1 MKIIKYNLS
10 TVFSGII
17 IFLPLAFFNGCAG
30 LDQFDPPPPAEP
42 AIINNALP
50 FVDVPVPDGF
60 NRDQSKS
67 FVYETGSNDM
77 KVGRL
82 FFDGNSG
89 LQPTVEFYQNEMVNK
104 GWTLTNSM
112 ASTDTILNYR
122 KEGWI
127 CTVII
132 RPRSFSR
139 SIVEIQIGPVQMQSK

>member
-1 MKIIKYNLS
+1 M
-10 TVFSGII
+10 
-17 IFLPLAFFNGCAG
+17 PLAFFNGCAG
-30 LDQFDPPPPAEP
+30 TDGFNLDQFGPTPPAEP

-50 FVDVPVPDGF
+50 FADVPVPDGF

-67 FVYETGSNDM
+67 FVYEAGSNDM

-112 ASTDTILNYR
+112 ASADTILNYR

-132 RPRSFSR
+132 RPRPFSR
-139 SIVEIQIGPVQMQSK
+139 SIVEIQIGPVQMQSE

>member
-30 LDQFDPPPPAEP
+30 LDQFDPHPPEP

-60 NRDQSKS
+60 NRDQVKS
-67 FVYETGSNDM
+67 FVYDGGNEM
-77 KVGRL
+77 KVGHL
-82 FFDGNSG
+82 FFSG
-89 LQPTVEFYQNEMVNK
+89 STGLEPTVEFYKNEMINK
-104 GWTLTNSM
+104 GWTLINSM
-112 ASTDTILNYR
+112 ASTDTVLNYQ
-122 KEGWI
+122 KEGWT

-139 SIVEIQIGPVQMQSK
+139 SNLEILIGPVQVQSK

>member
-10 TVFSGII
+10 TVFLGII

-30 LDQFDPPPPAEP
+30 LDQFDLPPEP

-67 FVYETGSNDM
+67 FVYETGNNDM

-82 FFDGNSG
+82 FFNGASG
-89 LQPTVEFYQNEMVNK
+89 LKQTVEFYQNEMINK
-104 GWTLTNSM
+104 GWALVNSM
-112 ASTDTILNYR
+112 ASTDTIINYR

>member
-1 MKIIKYNLS
+1 LKIIKYNLS

-17 IFLPLAFFNGCAG
+17 IFLPLAFFNSCAG
-30 LDQFDPPPPAEP
+30 LDQFHPPPAEP

-82 FFDGNSG
+82 FFNGNSG
-89 LQPTVEFYQNEMVNK
+89 LKPTVEFYQNEMVNK

>member
-1 MKIIKYNLS
+1 MKIIKCSLP

-17 IFLPLAFFNGCAG
+17 IFLSLAFFNGCAG
-30 LDQFDPPPPAEP
+30 LYQFGKQVPPEP

-82 FFDGNSG
+82 FFNGASG
-89 LQPTVEFYQNEMVNK
+89 LKPTVEFYQNEMINK
-104 GWTLTNSM
+104 GWALVNSM

-139 SIVEIQIGPVQMQSK
+139 SIVEIQIGPVQMQSQ